1 MINGMEKL
9 FNTVSI
15 AVGVIGGAAVRLTGG
30 FDVMFCALLV
40 MIALDYISGIIK
52 AVHKRQLS
60 SEIGFNG
67 ILRKI
72 TILLVVAAANI
83 IQEAFGGETAVR
95 EMVIMFYIANEGI
108 SLLEN
113 VSSISA
119 RIPEK
124 LKNILFQLRGGD
136 KNE

>member
-1 MINGMEKL
+1 MEKL
-9 FNTVSI
+9 FNSISI

-30 FDVMFCALLV
+30 FDLMFRALLV
-40 MIALDYISGIIK
+40 MIALDYISGVIK
-52 AVHKRQLS
+52 AVHQRQLS
-60 SEIGFNG
+60 SEIGFKG

-72 TILLVVAAANI
+72 TILLVIAAANI
-83 IQEAFGGETAVR
+83 IQEALVGETAVR

>member
-1 MINGMEKL
+1 MEKL
-9 FNTVSI
+9 FNSISI

-30 FDVMFCALLV
+30 FDLMFRALLV
-40 MIALDYISGIIK
+40 MIALDYISGVIK
-52 AVHKRQLS
+52 AVHQRQLS
-60 SEIGFNG
+60 SEIGFKG

-83 IQEAFGGETAVR
+83 IQEALVGETAVR

>member
-1 MINGMEKL
+1 MEKL
-9 FNTVSI
+9 FNSISI

-30 FDVMFCALLV
+30 FDLMFRALLV
-40 MIALDYISGIIK
+40 MIALDYISGVIK
-52 AVHKRQLS
+52 AVHQRQLS
-60 SEIGFNG
+60 SEIGFKG

-83 IQEAFGGETAVR
+83 IQEALVGETAVR

-124 LKNILFQLRGGD
+124 LKNIC
-136 KNE
+136 